1 MKLTQIS
8 AALAAASLMTVVVS
22 ANAAVAFQFNPNGTG
37 ATGAING
44 AYTIDQAPGSTVA
57 LNGVNTVTPG
67 APLPVGTVVTNY
79 YQANLNSILG
89 STSNILFSNGTGGNY
104 FTFSANYTEKVVA
117 GAYAPG
123 VSSSSSFSILSGAF
137 KMCAQS
143 AAGVD
148 LAGTGFGCAG
158 NGILSGTITGGS
170 ANVGAELDKPPA
182 LLDSFGGDGWGGVL
196 SILTSGGARISA
208 QLDYINAGYFPDL
221 DVAGMIELLL
231 TNSSLITPFNQVDPS
246 KRYSSNLISDNYAAN
261 VGAVNGMNG
270 PDFVF
275 QADANTS
282 FDRKAVP
289 EPGTLALVGAAL
301 LGLALRRR
309 VKTDV

>member
-22 ANAAVAFQFNPNGTG
+22 ANAAIAFQFNPNGTG
-37 ATGAING
+37 AVGAIGG

-57 LNGVNTVTPG
+57 LNGVNSTTPG
-67 APLPVGTVVTNY
+67 APLPVGTIVTNY

-89 STSNILFSNGTGGNY
+89 ATSNVLFSNGTGGNY

-117 GAYAPG
+117 GAYVPG
-123 VSSSSSFSILSGAF
+123 VTSFSSFQVLSGTF

-158 NGILSGTITGGS
+158 NGILSGTITSGS
-170 ANVGAELDKPPA
+170 ANVGADLTKAPK
-182 LLDSFGGDGWGGVL
+182 LLDSFGTDGWGGVM
-196 SILTSGGARISA
+196 SILTSGGASIDA
-208 QLDYINAGYFPDL
+208 QLTFVDANYFPDL

-231 TNSSLITPFNQVDPS
+231 TNSSLITPFDQVDPS
-246 KRYSSNLISDNYAAN
+246 KRYSSNLISDDYAAS
-261 VGAVNGMNG
+261 VGATNGVSG
-270 PDFVF
+270 PDFLF

-282 FDRKAVP
+282 FDRAVP